1 MFGIA
6 SVGLLAAGGLWGS
19 LVPLVIRS
27 MTPDV
32 PFAEQAP
39 PSPPDYSQ
47 PAAWSALPDRVD
59 AADVAPAELPAGDQ
73 ATLPAD
79 VFYVHPTSYIGSNWN
94 GPIDDPKLRRDSDA
108 GGARIQASAFNACC
122 AIYAPYYRQA
132 NGTAFYRP
140 TPDGDRA
147 LDLAYGD
154 VRAAFHAF
162 LARRGRDRPFLVA
175 AHSQGSILAERLLA
189 EEIAGTPLRDHL
201 VAAWLVGGSVLA
213 EGVAPDIPPCRDAD
227 DLHCVIAWNARRP
240 DWVHSELVVVPRREG
255 ELLCTNPLTRTT
267 DETPA
272 SASANDGAVFLDS
285 ADASPRVGFAS
296 ARCEGGTL
304 LVDEARKAPRDLM
317 SSILDHAV
325 GKGNLHPIEY
335 QLYWADLRENAGERV
350 RVATN
355 PGTSVGGGGAPRQGE

>member
-1 MFGIA
+1 MKKVMLGA
-6 SVGLLAAGGLWGS
+6 AGAGLLAAGGLWAN

-32 PFAEQAP
+32 PFAEQEP
-39 PSPPDYSQ
+39 PSPPDYTQ
-47 PAAWSALPDRVD
+47 PAAWSALPDRDD
-59 AADVAPAELPAGDQ
+59 AADVAPADLPAGNQ
-73 ATLPAD
+73 AKAPAD
-79 VFYVHPTSYIGSNWN
+79 VFFVHSTSYIGSNWN
-94 GPIDDPKLRRDSDA
+94 GPTDDPKVRRDSDA

-154 VRAAFHAF
+154 IRAAFHAF

-189 EEIAGTPLRDHL
+189 EEIAGSPLRDRL
-201 VAAWLVGGSVLA
+201 VAAWLPGGSILA
-213 EGVAPDIPPCRDAD
+213 EGVAPDLPPCRDTA

-240 DWVHSELVVVPRREG
+240 DWVRSELVVAPRREG
-255 ELLCTNPLTRTT
+255 KLLCTNPLTWTT
-267 DETPA
+267 DETLAPA
-272 SASANDGAVFLDS
+272 SANHGAVFLES

-296 ARCEGGTL
+296 ARCADGTL
-304 LVDEARKAPRDLM
+304 LVDDAGKAPRDLM

-335 QLYWADLRENAGERV
+335 QLYWVNIRENAGERV
-350 RVATN
+350 RAAMT
-355 PGTSVGGGGAPRQGE
+355 AP